1 MNTTPP
7 ALSNFKSRI
16 TWDNLDKDLL
26 ESHLKI
32 CAEEDLGKK
41 FHEKNDWEL
50 DITTRNCRLMGSG
63 SAQVMARESMII
75 CGLML
80 IPLILKQFTN
90 GEVSFTTN
98 CQDGQSIGSDQII
111 GQLEGPENEILIVE
125 RTLLNFLQRIYGIA
139 TKAKKFVRIIEDLG
153 VGLLDTRKTTPG
165 LRLLEKYASG
175 CGGSYNHRI
184 GLFDRILIKDNHLAA
199 AGVSEGSEL
208 EKFLHT
214 VVQKKE
220 EDVIVEVEIDQISQ
234 IHPAIQSGVDAV
246 LLDNFT
252 PENIN
257 RAVQEVQNKV
267 VVEVSG
273 GITEA
278 SIKDYAMARPHFI
291 STGAPIHSGR
301 WVDIGLD
308 WK

>member
-7 ALSNFKSRI
+7 ALSKFKSRI
-16 TWDNLDKDLL
+16 TWDSLDKDLL

-50 DITTRNCRLMGSG
+50 DITTRNCRLLGSG

-90 GEVSFTTN
+90 GEVEFTTN
-98 CQDGQSIGSDQII
+98 CQDGQSIGTDQII

-125 RTLLNFLQRIYGIA
+125 RTLLNFLQRLSGIA
-139 TKAKKFVRIIEDLG
+139 TKANKFVRIIEDLG

-199 AGVSEGSEL
+199 AGVAEGSEL

-267 VVEVSG
+267 VVEASG

>member
-7 ALSNFKSRI
+7 ALSKFKSRI
-16 TWDNLDKDLL
+16 TWDSLDKDLL

-50 DITTRNCRLMGSG
+50 DLTTRNCRLLGSG

-75 CGLML
+75 CGLLL

-125 RTLLNFLQRIYGIA
+125 RTLLNFLQRLSGIA

-184 GLFDRILIKDNHLAA
+184 GLFDRILIKDNQLAA

-267 VVEVSG
+267 VVEASG